1 MGRKVLLFYMSL
13 YEPTLNPEKTAYTRP
28 QTNESAIGHFAGN
41 KSTKPDV
48 IVALCSASVCHKEF
62 ANASPAMPARTTLEY
77 MRKIALPRLGV
88 ETSCLRT
95 IEVPDTLNEATQ
107 AEAIEKIVQEID
119 KDDTLYIDFTGGPR
133 DIAMLLVSVARYLRD
148 LKEVKIEELVY
159 TDFQRKQ
166 TVSSYQLYRFYD
178 LISAV
183 DEFFATGSAR
193 RLQSYTD
200 GNAVQ
205 DPKRQELLQA
215 ITTFSDDLSLCL
227 VDNFT
232 SDIKSVIQ
240 KASTNFETHND
251 LNGLL
256 FQLLKQRVQEEFEKL
271 QPYELPQLIEWCANR
286 NLYQQALTLLT
297 EQMPRYVYDRLSFR
311 ISKSG
316 EKWMR
321 GEDSNKHYISETN
334 DFVIWTPL
342 FHYHFCQLVY
352 PTLKSPKHTYD
363 KEGKRKTVYY
373 KTKSQLRLGGP
384 TYRYASLIEIKS
396 TLAKMIQEG
405 FLENMPTSQIN
416 LLAGPILCYQKI
428 LQCRNQI
435 NHASPTFQQFD
446 ESKVLPLTSEN
457 LKALLLQTAEHL
469 KRLPKKS
476 VQ

>member
-28 QTNESAIGHFAGN
+28 QTNESAIGRFAGN
-41 KSTKPDV
+41 ESTKPDV
-48 IVALCSASVCHKEF
+48 IVALCSASVCHKAF

-77 MRKIALPRLGV
+77 MQKIALPRLGV
-88 ETSCLRT
+88 ETSCLRA

-107 AEAIEKIVQEID
+107 AEAIEKIVEEID

-215 ITTFSDDLSLCL
+215 ITTFSEDLSLCL

-232 SDIKSVIQ
+232 KDIKSVIQ
-240 KASTNFETHND
+240 KASADFGAHND

-297 EQMPRYVYDRLSFR
+297 EQMPHYVYDRLNIRVSA
-311 ISKSG
+311 SG
-316 EKWMR
+316 VKWML
-321 GEDSNKHYISETN
+321 GEESNKHYISETKE
-334 DFVIWTPL
+334 FSIWTPL

-352 PTLKSPKHTYD
+352 PRLKSPKYIYKD
-363 KEGKRKTVYY
+363 GERKIVYY
-373 KTKSQLRLGGP
+373 KTTSPLRLGGP
-384 TYRYASLIEIKS
+384 SYRYASLIEIKS

-405 FLENMPTSQIN
+405 FLENMSATQIN
-416 LLAGPILCYQKI
+416 LLTGPILCYQKV

-469 KRLPKKS
+469 KRLPKKT